1 MTNYEMELIA
11 ALEADIR
18 RWEVLV
24 LYFEEKVPE
33 VEIHGLPKMS
43 GREFANNLREKSNH
57 YRGLIK
63 RIKNG

>member
-33 VEIHGLPKMS
+33 VEIHELPKMS
-43 GREFANNLREKSNH
+43 GREFANNLREKSNQ